1 MVSLSISNAVFMEA
15 ILVGLITSVLS
26 ILIPAGFLF
35 GFLVHIICEIAGIN
49 KIYCDKGHACKK
61 PEKKVSFAEET
72 LPLPAPT
79 PSIGGGADEGFL

>member
-1 MVSLSISNAVFMEA
+1 MEA
-15 ILVGLITSVLS
+15 ILVGMITSVLS
-26 ILIPAGFLF
+26 IFIPAGFLF

-72 LPLPAPT
+72 LPPLPSR
-79 PSIGGGADEGFL
+79 SIGGGADQGFL